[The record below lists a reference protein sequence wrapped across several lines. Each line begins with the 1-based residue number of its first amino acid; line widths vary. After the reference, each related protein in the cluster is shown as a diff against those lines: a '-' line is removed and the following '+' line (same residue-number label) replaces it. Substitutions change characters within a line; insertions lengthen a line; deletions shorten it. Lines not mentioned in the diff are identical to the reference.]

1 MDAAT
6 SNSTNNNNSSNA
18 ITATSIAAVP
28 PNTVFVSMPQH
39 GAIIPAGSK
48 AAQSVIQ
55 QNQAS
60 VIQSTA
66 LQTVQVGKGGV
77 LLFKGSPNSVIQSAS
92 GQHSLQEVHVVSA
105 ESGDDL
111 DTGRKQQRQ
120 ILVRRPSYRKILN
133 DLGGTELSDRN
144 EGGGGVGSSGGDGCH
159 ESSLPTTTLTIG
171 GQEYSTASLLKVIPA
186 SSLQLAT
193 SGADAL
199 QTLAMSSASSQGT
212 IVQYT
217 GSDTQ
222 FIVPVGGGT
231 LSGLK
236 FSDGSGLTQGV
247 VLAAAAAAPTTT
259 SNSLHGTDAMG
270 EEANRKREV
279 RLMKNREAAR
289 ECRAKKK
296 EYIKCL
302 ENRVA
307 VLENQNKAL
316 IEELKTLK
324 ALYCQSS

>member
-1 MDAAT
+1 MSLPLTDEA
-6 SNSTNNNNSSNA
+6 
-18 ITATSIAAVP
+18 
-28 PNTVFVSMPQH
+28 H
-39 GAIIPAGSK
+39 
-48 AAQSVIQ
+48 SVIQ

-77 LLFKGSPNSVIQSAS
+77 LLLKSSPNSVIQSAA
-92 GQHSLQEVHVVSA
+92 GQTNIQEVHVVGA
-105 ESGDDL
+105 ESSEDHDS
-111 DTGRKQQRQ
+111 GRKQQRQ

-133 DLGGTELSDRN
+133 DLSGSELTGERP
-144 EGGGGVGSSGGDGCH
+144 EGGAGGVGPSGTGDTCQDTT
-159 ESSLPTTTLTIG
+159 LPTTTLTIG
-171 GQEYSTASLLKVIPA
+171 GQEFSTAGLLKVIPA
-186 SSLQLAT
+186 TSLQLT
-193 SGADAL
+193 SSGADTL
-199 QTLAMSSASSQGT
+199 QTLAMSSAASSPGT
-212 IVQYT
+212 ILQYNP
-217 GSDTQ
+217 GSDAQ
-222 FIVPVGGGT
+222 FIVPVGSGG

-236 FSDGSGLTQGV
+236 FSDGGGV
-247 VLAAAAAAPTTT
+247 VLTATAAAPTTT
-259 SNSLHGTDAMG
+259 SNSLLGTDSLG